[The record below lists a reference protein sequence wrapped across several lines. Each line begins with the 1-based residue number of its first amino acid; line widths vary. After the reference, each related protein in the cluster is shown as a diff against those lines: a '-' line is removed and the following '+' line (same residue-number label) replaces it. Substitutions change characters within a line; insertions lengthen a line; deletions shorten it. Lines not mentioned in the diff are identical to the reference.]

1 MPAPLKAGIPPDLD
15 LDGGYTISFTALS
28 PTTGALVA
36 GVVVSAASLLVDN
49 VGGGTLDSG
58 FEDATPLWVPIP
70 NNLFADEGT

>member
-36 GVVVSAASLLVDN
+36 GVVVSAFAARRQRGRRRPRLRLR
-49 VGGGTLDSG
+49 GR
-58 FEDATPLWVPIP
+58 DAALG
-70 NNLFADEGT
+70 ADP